1 MILAIGSFLLSTPN
15 RSSLLGRLIPV
26 LLTSSVLP
34 RSSYLEVGYTS
45 RLCMIGG
52 LRRLLPAPYLLSEG
66 ARLDGRPSV
75 LYSLPFLVSLGLR
88 SLQSSTASAYVVV
101 RVRRSTAR
109 IGGHLLLAIVLSTPE
124 SLSRPVLELYRSCS

>member
-1 MILAIGSFLLSTPN
+1 MILAIGSFLLSTPD
-15 RSSLLGRLIPV
+15 RSSLLGRSMPV
-26 LLTSSVLP
+26 LLTSSVLH
-34 RSSYLEVGYTS
+34 RSGYLEVGYTS
-45 RLCMIGG
+45 RLCITGG
-52 LRRLLPAPYLLSEG
+52 LRRLLLAPYLLSEG

-88 SLQSSTASAYVVV
+88 SLQSSTASACVVV

-124 SLSRPVLELYRSCS
+124 SLSRPVLELCRSCS